1 MCQMIRSRRMF
12 EELMELSDRYMAKAV
27 QANAVDLKL
36 FYRNVSNNYRSM
48 AYELSVEEAQNA

>member
-1 MCQMIRSRRMF
+1 MF
-12 EELMELSDRYMAKAV
+12 EELMELSDRYMDKAV
-27 QANAVDLKL
+27 QANDVDLKL